1 MANDYKVLYRKYRPT
16 SFDEVVGQKY
26 SISMLKHAVENNK
39 ISHAYIF
46 TGPRGTGKT
55 STAKI
60 FAKTINCEN
69 PLNGVPCGTCSSCQ
83 NINNNADI
91 IEIDAASNNG
101 VDEIRELIN
110 NVKIA
115 PSFSKYKVY
124 IIDEVHMLS
133 QSAFNALLL
142 TLEEPPSHI
151 VFILATTNIES
162 VPITILSRCQ
172 RYDFKKLTNE
182 ELITHLKHIAELENI
197 TITEDAIEEIAYL
210 SEGGCRDALSILNQ
224 LSTSNS
230 EINLDT
236 VLSNYG
242 SVSMIQI
249 KNIVE
254 YYLHNSYEQL
264 KSTFDNLEKSS
275 MDYKVFIKK
284 LIDQLFTA
292 AIELKVKKKD
302 EEYLKLKDTIFELN
316 DLINKININVDPF
329 VLIFLI
335 LIKNI
340 SIAGEKTEA
349 VDMDIEKENKINKQ
363 EDVSTQS
370 LDTQPVEPQEE
381 KLKTEKQSKKSNKQ
395 LEKVVEKKENPIV
408 EQTVSTIPVQDEGYL
423 EYLEQ
428 LKTIRVNNCFAKAD
442 KSLLLPSKEKW
453 LQFNNGLDYTDEI
466 KSIVIDSELVLASD
480 TIHIITDNQ
489 ESIVDMFNKNL
500 ERIEKKYQDLIGN
513 TIHFIALS
521 NSEWDKNKKEYIK
534 KIKEKYVYQ
543 IVEEPSYEHTEVQDA
558 SSKTEENT
566 LFSDYTD
573 VLTIFNEDH
582 VEIK

>member
-1 MANDYKVLYRKYRPT
+1 MANDYKVLYRKYRPKT
-16 SFDEVVGQKY
+16 FDEIIGQKY
-26 SISMLKHAVENNK
+26 SIAMLKNAVKNDK

-69 PLNGVPCGTCSSCQ
+69 PKDGVPCGTCSCCQ

-142 TLEEPPSHI
+142 TLEEPPNHI

-172 RYDFKKLTNE
+172 KYDFKKLTNE
-182 ELITHLKHIAELENI
+182 ELSTHLKNIAKLENI
-197 TITEDAIEEIAYL
+197 SISDSAIEEIAYL

-224 LSTSNS
+224 LCTSNDN
-230 EINLDT
+230 IDLDT
-236 VLSNYG
+236 VLNNYG

-249 KNIVE
+249 KSIVKSYIE
-254 YYLHNSYEQL
+254 NSYEQL
-264 KSTFDNLEKSS
+264 KNTFDNMEKSS
-275 MDYKVFIKK
+275 MDYKVFLKK
-284 LIDQLFTA
+284 LIDQLFIE
-292 AIELKVKKKD
+292 AINMKTKNQNG
-302 EEYLKLKDTIFELN
+302 EYLKLKDTIFELN

-329 VLIFLI
+329 LLIFLA
-335 LIKNI
+335 LIKNVTI
-340 SIAGEKTEA
+340 GDEEMEKTLT
-349 VDMDIEKENKINKQ
+349 ENKTLQKVETIKKEKIQNQ
-363 EDVSTQS
+363 ENEVNSIIT
-370 LDTQPVEPQEE
+370 EPPL
-381 KLKTEKQSKKSNKQ
+381 KLKEKTTEKG
-395 LEKVVEKKENPIV
+395 VVDLQNI
-408 EQTVSTIPVQDEGYL
+408 QDEEYTHYL
-423 EYLEQ
+423 ER
-428 LKTIRVNNCFAKAD
+428 LKRVRINNCFAKAD
-442 KSLLLPSKEKW
+442 KSLLLDSKEKW
-453 LQFNNGLDYTDEI
+453 LQFNNSLESTDKI
-466 KSIVIDSELVLASD
+466 KSIIIDSELVLASA
-480 TIHIITDNQ
+480 TINIITDNQ
-489 ESIVDMFNKNL
+489 ESIVDMFNHNI
-500 ERIEKKYQDLIGN
+500 ERIEKKFKEIIGYE
-513 TIHFIALS
+513 IHFIALTTTDW
-521 NSEWDKNKKEYIK
+521 EKNKKDYIK
-534 KIKEKYVYQ
+534 KVKERYVYQ
-543 IVEEPSYEHTEVQDA
+543 IMEEPELKQEEKKNTSTVEETIQGSEPEY
-558 SSKTEENT
+558 
-566 LFSDYTD
+566 SDYTD

>member
-142 TLEEPPSHI
+142 TLEEPPNHI

-172 RYDFKKLTNE
+172 RYDFKKLTDE
-182 ELITHLKHIAELENI
+182 ELINHLKHIAELENI

-224 LSTSNS
+224 LSTSNN
-230 EINLDT
+230 EISLDT

-254 YYLHNSYEQL
+254 YYMQNSYEQL
-264 KSTFDNLEKSS
+264 KNTFESLEKSS
-275 MDYKVFIKK
+275 MDHKIFVKK
-284 LIDQLFTA
+284 LIDQLFIE
-292 AIELKVKKKD
+292 AIELKLKKKD
-302 EEYLKLKDTIFELN
+302 QEYLKIKDTIFELN

-329 VLIFLI
+329 VLIFLV

-340 SIAGEKTEA
+340 SIESAGSTEVDTDFKKTENIKQPD
-349 VDMDIEKENKINKQ
+349 VKINQ
-363 EDVSTQS
+363 SVSY
-370 LDTQPVEPQEE
+370 QPEE
-381 KLKTEKQSKKSNKQ
+381 QKKEKI
-395 LEKVVEKKENPIV
+395 KVVEETKEQAEENAKPAVKEKGSTKIV
-408 EQTVSTIPVQDEGYL
+408 QNEEYL

-428 LKTIRVNNCFAKAD
+428 LKIARVNNCFAKAD
-442 KSLLLPSKEKW
+442 KSLLLTSKEKW
-453 LQFNNGLDYTDEI
+453 LQFNNRLDYIDEI
-466 KSIVIDSELVLASD
+466 KSVVIDSELVLASD

-500 ERIEKKYQDLIGN
+500 EKIEKKYQELIGDM
-513 TIHFIALS
+513 IHFIALS

-543 IVEEPSYEHTEVQDA
+543 VVEEPSYKHTDIKAETPEN
-558 SSKTEENT
+558 SEET
-566 LFSDYTD
+566 LYSDYTD

-582 VEIK
+582 LEIK